1 MVDTPQQSESESRSR
16 SDDDTWESSTAFDGT
31 GSSYENASEESSQI
45 AVDEKIPMSPG
56 QAAAIIQ
63 G

>member
-1 MVDTPQQSESESRSR
+1 MVVTPQQSESESRSR
-16 SDDDTWESSTAFDGT
+16 SDDDTWDSSTAFDGT
-31 GSSYENASEESSQI
+31 SSYENASEESSQI